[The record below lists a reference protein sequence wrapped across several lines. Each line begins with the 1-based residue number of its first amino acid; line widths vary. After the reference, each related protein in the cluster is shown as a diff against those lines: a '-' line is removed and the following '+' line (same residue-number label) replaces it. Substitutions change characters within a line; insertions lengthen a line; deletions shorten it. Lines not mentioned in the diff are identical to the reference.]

1 MQPSLPPFMPSLM
14 PLGLPARPL
23 PASLWP
29 LLLKAGLTLFKPGRA
44 FGNASREFCHLAMA
58 PALAELDAYQQ
69 FFAFAPGVVPLC
81 FYYPL
86 LQKAQLASM
95 LQCSGL
101 KVAGLIHL
109 HNELQAQQNLTPA
122 QLCAGGPLQ
131 IQTRLS
137 TVAHVKGLLLRA
149 EQQLWQQQQL
159 VLSGS
164 SDYLLQK
171 APRPVNKAG
180 PATAQ
185 REPGQPLC
193 EINTTTDAPKA
204 YARLSGDYNP
214 IHLWR
219 WSALL
224 FGQPRPILHGMA
236 SAALL
241 CQALPAPVQQLQ
253 LQFKTP
259 VLPGIPLQLTQ
270 QSTGHN
276 SAEYA
281 LWQQGRLCL
290 LASLQTWPDEAEAPD
305 AC

>member
-1 MQPSLPPFMPSLM
+1 MQPSLPPLM
-14 PLGLPARPL
+14 PPLLPPVLTATPL
-23 PASLWP
+23 PAALWP
-29 LLLKAGLTLFKPGRA
+29 LLLKAGLTLLKPQRA
-44 FGNASREFCHLAMA
+44 FGDEARAFHHQTQA
-58 PALAELDAYQQ
+58 PTLTELGAYQQ
-69 FFAFAPGVVPLC
+69 FFGFAPGTVPLC

-95 LQCSGL
+95 LQCKGL

-109 HNELQAQQNLTPA
+109 YNELQAEQNLTPA
-122 QLCAGGPLQ
+122 QLCTGGALQ

-137 TVAHVKGLLLRA
+137 TVMHAKGLLLRA
-149 EQQLWQQQQL
+149 EQQLWQQHQL

-171 APRPVNKAG
+171 AQRQTAKAG
-180 PATAQ
+180 AATAQ
-185 REPGQPLC
+185 IQPGQHIC
-193 EINTTTDAPKA
+193 EISTTTDAPKA

-241 CQALPAPVQQLQ
+241 CKALPQPAQQLQ

-270 QSTGHN
+270 QSTEQ
-276 SAEYA
+276 SRTEYA

-290 LASLQTWPDEAEAPD
+290 LASLQNRPAGMATPD
-305 AC
+305 AE

>member
-1 MQPSLPPFMPSLM
+1 MHDTCASQPLSGP
-14 PLGLPARPL
+14 
-23 PASLWP
+23 LWP
-29 LLLKAGLTLFKPGRA
+29 LLLKAGLTLLKPQRP
-44 FGNASREFCHLAMA
+44 FGTEPREFSHQLPA
-58 PALAELDAYQQ
+58 PSLAELGAYQQ
-69 FFAFAPGVVPLC
+69 FFGFAPDIVPIC

-95 LQCSGL
+95 LQCKGL

-109 HNELQAQQNLTPA
+109 HNNLQAAQNLTPA

-131 IQTRLS
+131 IQTILS
-137 TVAHVKGLLLRA
+137 TVSHAKGLLLRA

-171 APRPVNKAG
+171 APRPVHQAG
-180 PATAQ
+180 PATKLIQ
-185 REPGQPLC
+185 PGAPLC
-193 EINTTTDAPKA
+193 TINTAPDAPRA

-241 CQALPAPVQQLQ
+241 CQALPKPVQQLQ
-253 LQFKTP
+253 LLFKTP

-270 QSTGHN
+270 QSTEQN

-290 LASLQTWPDEAEAPD
+290 LASLQSWPNGTATPD
-305 AC
+305 AD

>member
-1 MQPSLPPFMPSLM
+1 MKLTAPLACSELAPAPLPP
-14 PLGLPARPL
+14 A
-23 PASLWP
+23 LWP

-95 LQCSGL
+95 LQCKGL

-109 HNELQAQQNLTPA
+109 YNDLQAEQNLTPA

-193 EINTTTDAPKA
+193 EINTAPDAPRA

-224 FGQPRPILHGMA
+224 FGQPQPILHGMA

-241 CQALPAPVQQLQ
+241 CQALPKPIQQLQ

-270 QSTGHN
+270 QLAEATQH
-276 SAEYA
+276 EYA
-281 LWQQGRLCL
+281 LWQQGRLSL
-290 LASLQTWPDEAEAPD
+290 LASLKYWPHGTATPD
-305 AC
+305 AG

>member
-1 MQPSLPPFMPSLM
+1 M
-14 PLGLPARPL
+14 PLPRASQPL
-23 PASLWP
+23 SGPLWP
-29 LLLKAGLTLFKPGRA
+29 LLVKAGLTLLKPARA
-44 FGNASREFCHLAMA
+44 FGTAPREYGHQAAAPSLAQ
-58 PALAELDAYQQ
+58 LDAYQR
-69 FFAFAPGVVPLC
+69 FFGFAADAVPLC

-95 LQCSGL
+95 LQCQGL

-122 QLCAGGPLQ
+122 QLCTGGPLQ
-131 IQTRLS
+131 IQTRLC
-137 TVAHVKGLLLRA
+137 TVEHAKGLLLRA

-159 VLSGS
+159 LLSGS
-164 SDYLLQK
+164 SEYLLQK
-171 APRPVNKAG
+171 ATGPGDRSGATRSQVQPRQHITDIM
-180 PATAQ
+180 TA
-185 REPGQPLC
+185 P
-193 EINTTTDAPKA
+193 DAPLA

-241 CQALPAPVQQLQ
+241 CQALGRPVQQLQ

-259 VLPGIPLQLTQ
+259 VLPGFPLQLSQ
-270 QSTGHN
+270 QHP
-276 SAEYA
+276 AEYA

-290 LASLQTWPDEAEAPD
+290 LASLQYWSEGTAAPD
-305 AC
+305 AD

>member
-1 MQPSLPPFMPSLM
+1 MKLTAPLACSELAPAPLPP
-14 PLGLPARPL
+14 A
-23 PASLWP
+23 LWP

-95 LQCSGL
+95 LQCKGL

-109 HNELQAQQNLTPA
+109 YNDLQAEQNLTPA

-137 TVAHVKGLLLRA
+137 TVEDAKGILLRA

-159 VLSGS
+159 LLSGS

-171 APRPVNKAG
+171 APRSGPKANVTR
-180 PATAQ
+180 PQ
-185 REPGQPLC
+185 IEPGHP
-193 EINTTTDAPKA
+193 IADIITAPDAPRA
-204 YARLSGDYNP
+204 YARISGDYNP

-241 CQALPAPVQQLQ
+241 CQALGRPVQQLQ

-270 QSTGHN
+270 QLAEATQH
-276 SAEYA
+276 EYA
-281 LWQQGRLCL
+281 LWQQGRLSL
-290 LASLQTWPDEAEAPD
+290 LASLQFWPDKTATPD
-305 AC
+305 AD

>member
-1 MQPSLPPFMPSLM
+1 M
-14 PLGLPARPL
+14 RNTH
-23 PASLWP
+23 ASQQLSGPLWP
-29 LLLKAGLTLFKPGRA
+29 LLLRAGLTLLKPQRA
-44 FGNASREFCHLAMA
+44 FGDAARECSHQLPTPTLAQ
-58 PALAELDAYQQ
+58 LGAYQQ
-69 FFAFAPGVVPLC
+69 FFGFAADMVPIC

-95 LQCSGL
+95 LQCAGL

-109 HNELQAQQNLTPA
+109 HNNLQTAQNLTPA
-122 QLCAGGPLQ
+122 QLCASGPLK
-131 IQTRLS
+131 IQTVLS
-137 TVAHVKGLLLRA
+137 TVSHAKGLLLRA

-164 SDYLLQK
+164 SDYLLHK
-171 APRPVNKAG
+171 APRPVNKDS

-185 REPGQPLC
+185 IQPGQPLC
-193 EINTTTDAPKA
+193 TINTAPDAPRA
-204 YARLSGDYNP
+204 YARLSGDFNP

-224 FGQPRPILHGMA
+224 FGQPQPILHGMA

-241 CQALPAPVQQLQ
+241 CQALPQPVQQLQ

-270 QSTGHN
+270 QSTERN

-290 LASLQTWPDEAEAPD
+290 LASLQSWPNGTATPD
-305 AC
+305 AD

>member
-1 MQPSLPPFMPSLM
+1 MHNIHASQPLSGP
-14 PLGLPARPL
+14 
-23 PASLWP
+23 LWP
-29 LLLKAGLTLFKPGRA
+29 LLLRAGLTLLKPQRA
-44 FGNASREFCHLAMA
+44 FGTEPREFYHQLPA
-58 PALAELDAYQQ
+58 PDLAELGAYQQ
-69 FFAFAPGVVPLC
+69 FFGFASNMVPSC
-81 FYYPL
+81 FYYTL

-95 LQCSGL
+95 LQCAGL

-109 HNELQAQQNLTPA
+109 HNNLQAEQNLTPA

-137 TVAHVKGLLLRA
+137 TVKHAKGLLLRA

-159 VLSGS
+159 VLTGC
-164 SDYLLQK
+164 SDYLLHK
-171 APRPVNKAG
+171 APRAVTKAG
-180 PATAQ
+180 AITTQIQPGPA
-185 REPGQPLC
+185 LC
-193 EINTTTDAPKA
+193 TINTAPDAPKA

-241 CQALPAPVQQLQ
+241 CQALPQQVQQLQ

-259 VLPGIPLQLTQ
+259 VLPGIALQLTQ
-270 QSTGHN
+270 QSTAQN

-290 LASLQTWPDEAEAPD
+290 LASLQAWPDGAEAPD
-305 AC
+305 AG

>member
-1 MQPSLPPFMPSLM
+1 MQDPNTPDCATLPD
-14 PLGLPARPL
+14 A
-23 PASLWP
+23 LWP
-29 LLLKAGLTLFKPGRA
+29 LLLQAGLTLLRPRRP
-44 FGNASREFCHLAMA
+44 FGNVPRQFGHQTPA
-58 PALAELDAYQQ
+58 PTSTQLRAYQQ
-69 FFAFAPGVVPLC
+69 YFAFPADTVPLC

-95 LQCSGL
+95 LQCKGL

-109 HNELQAQQNLTPA
+109 QNELHALHRQSAT
-122 QLCAGGPLQ
+122 QLCDGGPLQ
-131 IQTRLS
+131 IHTQLT
-137 TVAHVKGLLLRA
+137 TITQPKGLLLRA

-159 VLSGS
+159 ILTGS
-164 SDYLLQK
+164 SEYLLHK
-171 APRPVNKAG
+171 APRDGTAKAVIQ
-180 PATAQ
+180 PQQHLADIMTAH
-185 REPGQPLC
+185 
-193 EINTTTDAPKA
+193 DAPRA

-224 FGQPRPILHGMA
+224 FGQPQPILHGMA

-241 CQALPAPVQQLQ
+241 CQALPVPVQQLQ

-270 QSTGHN
+270 QS
-276 SAEYA
+276 SDEYA

-290 LASLQTWPDEAEAPD
+290 LARLKPPPLMTSPD
-305 AC
+305 AI

>member
-1 MQPSLPPFMPSLM
+1 MKLTAPLACSELAPAPLPP
-14 PLGLPARPL
+14 A
-23 PASLWP
+23 LWP

-137 TVAHVKGLLLRA
+137 TAEHAKGLLLRA
-149 EQQLWQQQQL
+149 EQRLWQQNQL

-171 APRPVNKAG
+171 APRQTAKAG
-180 PATAQ
+180 AATTQ
-185 REPGQPLC
+185 IQPGQHIC
-193 EINTTTDAPKA
+193 EISTTTDAPKA

-305 AC
+305 AG

>member
-1 MQPSLPPFMPSLM
+1 MHNNH
-14 PLGLPARPL
+14 
-23 PASLWP
+23 ASQLLSGPLWP
-29 LLLKAGLTLFKPGRA
+29 LLLKAGLTLLKPQRPFGDAAHEGR
-44 FGNASREFCHLAMA
+44 HQLAA
-58 PALAELDAYQQ
+58 PTLAELGVYQQ
-69 FFAFAPGVVPLC
+69 FFGFAPDIVPIC

-95 LQCSGL
+95 LQCKGL

-109 HNELQAQQNLTPA
+109 HNNLQAQLNLTPA

-131 IQTRLS
+131 IQTVLS
-137 TVAHVKGLLLRA
+137 TVAHAKGLLLRA

-164 SDYLLQK
+164 SDYLLHK
-171 APRPVNKAG
+171 APRPVNHAG
-180 PATAQ
+180 TATAQ
-185 REPGQPLC
+185 IQPGKPLC
-193 EINTTTDAPKA
+193 DINTAPDASRG
-204 YARLSGDYNP
+204 YAQLSGDYNP

-219 WSALL
+219 WSARL
-224 FGQPRPILHGMA
+224 FGQPQPILHGMA

-241 CQALPAPVQQLQ
+241 CQALPVPVQQLY

-270 QSTGHN
+270 QN
-276 SAEYA
+276 SGEYA

-290 LASLQTWPDEAEAPD
+290 LAKLQLWPKEADVPD
-305 AC
+305 AG

>member
-1 MQPSLPPFMPSLM
+1 MHNIHASQPLSGP
-14 PLGLPARPL
+14 
-23 PASLWP
+23 LWP
-29 LLLKAGLTLFKPGRA
+29 LLLKAGLTLFKPQRS
-44 FGNASREFCHLAMA
+44 FGTETREFSHQLPA
-58 PALAELDAYQQ
+58 PGLTELGAYQQ
-69 FFAFAPGVVPLC
+69 FFGFAPDLVPIC

-95 LQCSGL
+95 LQCQGL

-109 HNELQAQQNLTPA
+109 HNNLQAAQNQTPA
-122 QLCAGGPLQ
+122 QLCTGGPLQ
-131 IQTRLS
+131 VQTRLS
-137 TVAHVKGLLLRA
+137 TVKHAKGLLLRA

-171 APRPVNKAG
+171 ALRPVHKAS

-185 REPGQPLC
+185 IQPGQPLC
-193 EINTTTDAPKA
+193 EINTAPDAPRA

-241 CQALPAPVQQLQ
+241 CQTLPKPVQQLQ

-259 VLPGIPLQLTQ
+259 VLPGMPLQLTQ
-270 QSTGHN
+270 QSTERN

-290 LASLQTWPDEAEAPD
+290 LASLQLWPAEADVPD
-305 AC
+305 AG

>member
-1 MQPSLPPFMPSLM
+1 MEHSLAIQPLDGPM
-14 PLGLPARPL
+14 
-23 PASLWP
+23 WP
-29 LLLKAGLTLFKPGRA
+29 LLLRAGLTLLKPQQP
-44 FGNASREFCHLAMA
+44 FGSLPRQFGHQA
-58 PALAELDAYQQ
+58 PAPSSAQLCAYQQ
-69 FFAFAPGVVPLC
+69 FFGFTAEAIPVC

-95 LQCSGL
+95 LQCRGL

-109 HNELQAQQNLTPA
+109 HNDLQAQQDLTPA
-122 QLCAGGPLQ
+122 QLCAGGALQ

-137 TVAHVKGLLLRA
+137 TVQHAKGLLLRA
-149 EQQLWQQQQL
+149 EQQVWQQQQL
-159 VLSGS
+159 LLSGS

-171 APRPVNKAG
+171 APRSGPKADVTK
-180 PATAQ
+180 PQ
-185 REPGQPLC
+185 IQPGQPVTD
-193 EINTTTDAPKA
+193 IITTPDAPRA

-241 CQALPAPVQQLQ
+241 CQALDQPVQQLQ

-259 VLPGIPLQLTQ
+259 VLPGIPLQLTR
-270 QSTGHN
+270 QS
-276 SAEYA
+276 ADEYA
-281 LWQQGRLCL
+281 LWQQQRLCV
-290 LASLQTWPDEAEAPD
+290 LARLPPPPAATAATDGE
-305 AC
+305 

>member
-1 MQPSLPPFMPSLM
+1 MKLTAPLACSELAPAPLPP
-14 PLGLPARPL
+14 A
-23 PASLWP
+23 LWP

-171 APRPVNKAG
+171 APRQTAKAG
-180 PATAQ
+180 AATTQ
-185 REPGQPLC
+185 IQPGQHIC
-193 EINTTTDAPKA
+193 EISTTTDAPKA

-305 AC
+305 AG

>member
-1 MQPSLPPFMPSLM
+1 MHNTCASQPLSGP
-14 PLGLPARPL
+14 
-23 PASLWP
+23 LWP
-29 LLLKAGLTLFKPGRA
+29 LLLRAGLTLLKPQRA
-44 FGNASREFCHLAMA
+44 FGSEPREFYHQLPA
-58 PALAELDAYQQ
+58 PGLAELGAYQQ
-69 FFAFAPGVVPLC
+69 FFGFAPDMVPIC

-86 LQKAQLASM
+86 LQKAQLTSM
-95 LQCSGL
+95 LQCKGL

-109 HNELQAQQNLTPA
+109 YNNLQAQQNQTPA

-137 TVAHVKGLLLRA
+137 TVKHAKGLLLRA

-159 VLSGS
+159 VLSS
-164 SDYLLQK
+164 CSDYLLHK
-171 APRPVNKAG
+171 APRAVTKAG
-180 PATAQ
+180 AATAQ
-185 REPGQPLC
+185 IQPGQPLG
-193 EINTTTDAPKA
+193 EINTAPDAPKA
-204 YARLSGDYNP
+204 YARLSGDFNP

-241 CQALPAPVQQLQ
+241 CQALPKPVQQLQ

-259 VLPGIPLQLTQ
+259 VLPGIALQLTQ
-270 QSTGHN
+270 QSTEQS

-290 LASLQTWPDEAEAPD
+290 LASLQIWPDGAEAPD
-305 AC
+305 AG

>member
-1 MQPSLPPFMPSLM
+1 MKLTAPLACSELAPAPLPP
-14 PLGLPARPL
+14 A
-23 PASLWP
+23 LWP

-81 FYYPL
+81 FYYPI

-95 LQCSGL
+95 LQCKGL

-109 HNELQAQQNLTPA
+109 YNDLQAEQNLTPA

-193 EINTTTDAPKA
+193 EINTAPDAPRA

-224 FGQPRPILHGMA
+224 FGQPQPILHGMA

-241 CQALPAPVQQLQ
+241 CQALPKPIQQLQ

-270 QSTGHN
+270 QLAEATQH
-276 SAEYA
+276 EYA
-281 LWQQGRLCL
+281 LWQQGRLSL
-290 LASLQTWPDEAEAPD
+290 LASLKYWPHGTATPD
-305 AC
+305 AG

>member
-1 MQPSLPPFMPSLM
+1 MKLTAPLACSELAPAPLPP
-14 PLGLPARPL
+14 A
-23 PASLWP
+23 LWP

-86 LQKAQLASM
+86 LQKAQLSSM
-95 LQCSGL
+95 LQCKGL

-109 HNELQAQQNLTPA
+109 HNNLQAEQNLTPA

-159 VLSGS
+159 VLSGR

-171 APRPVNKAG
+171 APRSGDKTDVNRL
-180 PATAQ
+180 Q
-185 REPGQPLC
+185 IQPGHHLT
-193 EINTTTDAPKA
+193 EINTASDAPRA

-241 CQALPAPVQQLQ
+241 CQALGRPVQQLQ

-270 QSTGHN
+270 QLAEAKATQH
-276 SAEYA
+276 EYA
-281 LWQQGRLCL
+281 LWQQGRLSL
-290 LASLQTWPDEAEAPD
+290 LASLKYWPAGTATPD
-305 AC
+305 AD

>member
-1 MQPSLPPFMPSLM
+1 MSPMQPSIPPFMP
-14 PLGLPARPL
+14 PLSPATSLPA
-23 PASLWP
+23 ALWP
-29 LLLKAGLTLFKPGRA
+29 LLLKAGLTLLKPQRSFGDEARA
-44 FGNASREFCHLAMA
+44 FHHQSPAPSLAGIG
-58 PALAELDAYQQ
+58 AYQQ
-69 FFAFAPGVVPLC
+69 FFGVESNIVPIC

-86 LQKAQLASM
+86 LQKAQLVSM
-95 LQCSGL
+95 LQCKGL

-137 TVAHVKGLLLRA
+137 TVQHAKGLLLRA

-171 APRPVNKAG
+171 APRSGPKADVAR
-180 PATAQ
+180 PQ
-185 REPGQPLC
+185 IEPGHP
-193 EINTTTDAPKA
+193 ITDIITAPDAPRA

-236 SAALL
+236 SAALM
-241 CQALPAPVQQLQ
+241 CQALGRPVQQLQ

-270 QSTGHN
+270 QLAGATQH
-276 SAEYA
+276 EYA
-281 LWQQGRLCL
+281 LWQQGRLSL
-290 LASLQTWPDEAEAPD
+290 LASLQFWPDKTATPD
-305 AC
+305 AD